1 MKIGILGSG
10 MVGQQ
15 LGNGFIRLGHDV
27 KIGTRGT
34 EKLKDW
40 LKEAG
45 GKGSAGSFEET
56 AEFGEIIA
64 LATFWAGTEN
74 AINLAGKNNFSGKIL
89 IDVTNPLDFSQGTPP
104 KFAATVGNSGGE
116 QVQRWLPDTKVVKA
130 FNTVNAY
137 VMVGP
142 KREEGDPDFF
152 YAGNDEDA
160 KKEVVEI
167 AKKLGWKSFID
178 FGDISASYW
187 LESLT
192 MVWVHYAF
200 KNNHWS
206 HAFKLLK
213 K

>member
-1 MKIGILGSG
+1 
-10 MVGQQ
+10 
-15 LGNGFIRLGHDV
+15 
-27 KIGTRGT
+27 
-34 EKLKDW
+34 
-40 LKEAG
+40 
-45 GKGSAGSFEET
+45 
-56 AEFGEIIA
+56 
-64 LATFWAGTEN
+64 
-74 AINLAGKNNFSGKIL
+74 
-89 IDVTNPLDFSQGTPP
+89 
-104 KFAATVGNSGGE
+104 
-116 QVQRWLPDTKVVKA
+116 VQRWLPDTKVVKA

-152 YAGNDEDA
+152 YAGNDENA

-192 MVWVHYAF
+192 MIWVHYAF
-200 KNNHWS
+200 RNNHWS